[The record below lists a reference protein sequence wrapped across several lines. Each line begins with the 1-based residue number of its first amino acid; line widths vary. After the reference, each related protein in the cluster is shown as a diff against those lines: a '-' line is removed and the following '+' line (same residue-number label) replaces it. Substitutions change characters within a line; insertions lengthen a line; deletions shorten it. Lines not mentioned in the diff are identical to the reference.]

1 MRQSSWQAAVV
12 VAAIALSPIAA
23 TAETIKGRASV
34 IDGDTI
40 EIHGVRIRLHGID
53 APEGRQRC
61 TRNNG
66 SAWRCGKDAA
76 FALADH
82 ISGQVVSCQALDRDR
97 YGRVVARCDLGRED
111 VNRWMVRQGW
121 AVAYRRYSR
130 DYLADETAAREARRG
145 IWSGKF
151 ELPWIW
157 RRNNR

>member
-66 SAWRCGKDAA
+66 RAWRNPVQ
-76 FALADH
+76 DH
-82 ISGQVVSCQALDRDR
+82 EGPDEVWRAT
-97 YGRVVARCDLGRED
+97 ARSKSIWQPNACW
-111 VNRWMVRQGW
+111 WMPPTRKKPGL
-121 AVAYRRYSR
+121 S
-130 DYLADETAAREARRG
+130 
-145 IWSGKF
+145 
-151 ELPWIW
+151 
-157 RRNNR
+157 